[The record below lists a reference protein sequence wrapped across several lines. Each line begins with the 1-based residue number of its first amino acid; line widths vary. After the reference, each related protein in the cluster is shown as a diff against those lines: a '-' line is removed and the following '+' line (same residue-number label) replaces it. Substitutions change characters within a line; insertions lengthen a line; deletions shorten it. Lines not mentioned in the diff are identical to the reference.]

1 MTDTCGC
8 GHVYGHQGDRTWAR
22 KSQLHQSSC
31 MVQREQTSAP
41 KVKGTLP
48 LAVLFRGS
56 GSRFLQSTLEFDLR
70 LQEYIELARLRQTD
84 EAIGYLKRHIIN
96 WHDAHMQQIKQATA
110 LLAFPPDT
118 TCNPYKVRRA

>member
-1 MTDTCGC
+1 
-8 GHVYGHQGDRTWAR
+8 
-22 KSQLHQSSC
+22 

-41 KVKGTLP
+41 KVKGMLS
-48 LAVLFRGS
+48 LAALVQGS
-56 GSRFLQSTLEFDLR
+56 CSQLLQSTLEFDLR

-110 LLAFPPDT
+110 LLAFPPNT
-118 TCNPYKVRRA
+118 TCNPYKVRRT

>member
-1 MTDTCGC
+1 
-8 GHVYGHQGDRTWAR
+8 
-22 KSQLHQSSC
+22 

-41 KVKGTLP
+41 KAKGTLP
-48 LAVLFRGS
+48 LTALVGGS
-56 GSRFLQSTLEFDLR
+56 GSRLLQSTLEFDLR